1 MVCCY
6 VLCLLV
12 HSFAVGCCDPRCL
25 FSCFLGFGLIGR
37 LVYCFWLL
45 VDLVCCC
52 LVFGLV
58 CGGCGWFV
66 CLDLICACAR
76 FDLVCGV

>member
-6 VLCLLV
+6 VLCLLA
-12 HSFAVGCCDPRCL
+12 HSFAVWCCDPRCL

-58 CGGCGWFV
+58 LRWLWLV
-66 CLDLICACAR
+66 CLFG
-76 FDLVCGV
+76 FDLCLCSV